1 MLAKIFASLSFRT
14 KPVVRLE
21 RHEPVL
27 KSSDHDES
35 LEIQMQRE
43 FGHLQ
48 PAPSLNPAYLQ
59 GMTQASN
66 S

>member
-1 MLAKIFASLSFRT
+1 MLSKILPYLPFRK

-21 RHEPVL
+21 RHEPFL
-27 KSSDHDES
+27 SSSDQDDS

-43 FGHLQ
+43 FAHLQ

-59 GMTQASN
+59 GMTQITN
-66 S
+66 N